1 MPARAVTAWRRL
13 TAAAAARGD
22 RGSWSVEVAGFFIP
36 CMLLAIVVVAAA
48 FQLAISRLDLESAS
62 AAAARAASL
71 QRSAAAATTAAEQ
84 AAESDLS
91 GRAITCADLVV
102 TVDTSRWQRGGT
114 VTVTVQCTV
123 DLSTLAM
130 ANAIPGQMTAS
141 STSTAP
147 VDTYRSVALAVGVDH
162 RTAGDR
168 T

>member
-1 MPARAVTAWRRL
+1 MPARPGNAWRRL
-13 TAAAAARGD
+13 TAAAVSRGD
-22 RGSWSVEVAGFFIP
+22 RGSWSVELAGFFLP

-62 AAAARAASL
+62 ASAARAASL

-84 AAESDLS
+84 AAESDLAGQS
-91 GRAITCADLVV
+91 ITCAELVV
-102 TVDTSRWQRGGT
+102 TVDTSRWQRGGS

-130 ANAIPGQMTAS
+130 MNAIPGRMTAS

-147 VDTYRSVALAVGVDH
+147 VDTYRSVALSADGDR
-162 RTAGDR
+162 RTAGDQ